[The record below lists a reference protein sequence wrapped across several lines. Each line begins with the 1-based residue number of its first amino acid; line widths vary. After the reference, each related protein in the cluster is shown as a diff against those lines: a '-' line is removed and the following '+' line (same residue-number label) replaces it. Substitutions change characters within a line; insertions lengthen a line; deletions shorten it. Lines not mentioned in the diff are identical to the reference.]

1 MISGRAAVTVWE
13 QVTPIVVGAHW
24 RIGKNHSTYTHART
38 HKDAVSPSVSLT
50 VILRL
55 VCLTLPASPLVP
67 VKHNSIKLSDARFRA
82 HTCHMLFDVKQK
94 SLLWKRGQLFIWK
107 AHRFQNRLM
116 AQSNNDR
123 WSFYYLKH
131 LHESNPLRLVCL
143 FSSFS
148 FSVSKCR
155 PAEWAVAETE
165 CVLGLEECCWIEQNW
180 FAFH

>member
-1 MISGRAAVTVWE
+1 MHVRT
-13 QVTPIVVGAHW
+13 Q
-24 RIGKNHSTYTHART
+24 T

-55 VCLTLPASPLVP
+55 FCLTLPASPLVP